1 MGEATGIQWCDSTSN
16 VMMGCD
22 GCELWNPV
30 KQVRRC
36 YAGNMTSKMLLTGPK
51 RGWPASFNTPTLFL
65 ERVDEACRWG
75 SLTGKIRANK
85 PWIPDYMPRIIFVG
99 DMGDIF
105 SNGLPEDWLVDVIK
119 KFADAEHI
127 FMLLTKR
134 PSKMREFFDRVECP
148 ENVWCGTTLT
158 GQQNRRI
165 EELTKVR
172 CKTKFLSIEPQWESI
187 TLPVEILELGD
198 RLMVINGGESG
209 DAAKP
214 YLIKW
219 GNELAEQCN
228 RWGVRFFMK
237 QLGACP
243 IGDRCKEACEAA
255 SVGLQCSC
263 VRNEVRLITLKDKHG
278 GNWDEW
284 PDECR
289 LLRRREFPNPNVY
302 LQKALI

>member
-1 MGEATGIQWCDSTSN
+1 MGIRTAIQWADSTVN
-16 VMMGCD
+16 PMMGCA
-22 GCELWNPV
+22 GCELFIPA
-30 KQVRRC
+30 KGISRC
-36 YAGNMTSKMLLTGPK
+36 YAEQITTRMLKHGHSK
-51 RGWPASFNTPTLFL
+51 GWPEKFEIPKVFPNRIEESCNWHELVG
-65 ERVDEACRWG
+65 RVRDD
-75 SLTGKIRANK
+75 K

-105 SNGLPEDWLVDVIK
+105 SDGLPKGWFEPEIERMRN
-119 KFADAEHI
+119 APHI

-134 PSKMREFFDRVECP
+134 PSKMREFFDRMECP

-165 EELTKVR
+165 EELIKVR

-187 TLPVEILELGD
+187 TLPVEILEFGD

-209 DAAKP
+209 DTAKP
-214 YLIKW
+214 YLIRW

-263 VRNEVRLITLKDKHG
+263 VRNEGRLITLKDKHG